1 MASPPPGWVWQ
12 GTWQDGRWYGQWV
25 PGPGMSGPGMSG
37 PGISGPGMSGPG
49 ISGPGISGPGMSGAA
64 YGPAGTYVPPRVI
77 DADMQRMIDRCRDY
91 RHDSG
96 VAGAVVGG
104 IVGGVVG
111 NRVVSGDRVAGTL
124 GGAALGAVAGGAI
137 DHAGKRRRD
146 RECEAFFADH
156 PDYAPGGAAYGP
168 PPGVPPQ
175 PGAAGVPMAYGVPMT
190 YGVPMAY
197 ATGTY
202 ATMPMAP
209 AGYMMM
215 PVQQGGQIPQAP
227 QAPCVETKT
236 VTTEYV
242 DAPRHRLMRAKPHA
256 VAPRRKEKRVYTG
269 S

>member
-37 PGISGPGMSGPG
+37 PGMSGPGM
-49 ISGPGISGPGMSGAA
+49 SGPGMSGAA

>member
-12 GTWQDGRWYGQWV
+12 GTWQDGRWSGQWV
-25 PGPGMSGPGMSG
+25 PGPGVSGSSVPA
-37 PGISGPGMSGPG
+37 
-49 ISGPGISGPGMSGAA
+49 AA
-64 YGPAGTYVPPRVI
+64 YGPAGTYIPPRVI
-77 DADMQRMIDRCRDY
+77 DADTQHMIDRCRDY

-96 VAGAVVGG
+96 VAGAV
-104 IVGGVVG
+104 IGGVAGGVIG
-111 NRVVSGDRVAGTL
+111 NRVVSGNRVAGTL

-156 PDYAPGGAAYGP
+156 PDYAPGAAAYAP

-175 PGAAGVPMAYGVPMT
+175 PGTTGVPMAYGVPMPYAT
-190 YGVPMAY
+190 PMAY
-197 ATGTY
+197 GTGTYAAGSY

-215 PVQQGGQIPQAP
+215 PVQQAGQIPQSP
-227 QAPCVETKT
+227 PAPCVETRT

-242 DAPRHRLMRAKPHA
+242 DAPRRRLIRAKPHM
-256 VAPRRKEKRVYTG
+256 VVPHRKEKRVYTG